1 MRKYLKRFES
11 LGLMERVPC
20 SPYSIQMFLVT
31 KKSEE
36 RPKTFSHSDIE
47 TKAEIATKTV
57 DNIKIHSIP
66 ETYLEDEGFW
76 EDLTDTEYL
85 IDKDPAEPK
94 KNETKAQDEGFVDV
108 NRIFRQPSIYDVL
121 QMRKLRNQDY
131 GLFQAI
137 ILSNIFQYDVMPEPK
152 PEIVYPFNRQYSM
165 SAAKVCRVNSVAC
178 NLPYLI
184 ISTIEIY
191 SVIKPII

>member
-47 TKAEIATKTV
+47 NKAEIATKMV

-66 ETYLEDEGFW
+66 ETCLEDEGFC
-76 EDLTDTEYL
+76 EDFADTEYL
-85 IDKDPAEPK
+85 VDNEPAEPK
-94 KNETKAQDEGFVDV
+94 QNETSD
-108 NRIFRQPSIYDVL
+108 RR
-121 QMRKLRNQDY
+121 
-131 GLFQAI
+131 GL
-137 ILSNIFQYDVMPEPK
+137 
-152 PEIVYPFNRQYSM
+152 
-165 SAAKVCRVNSVAC
+165 AC
-178 NLPYLI
+178 TN
-184 ISTIEIY
+184 
-191 SVIKPII
+191 